1 MESQVVF
8 NVAVAISGALGGWVL
23 KVIWDAIR
31 NLDTDVKQLGKEM
44 HNEFVRREDFK
55 EATQDVK
62 ADMKEGFRRVEE
74 MLGAVFKRLESKVD
88 KP

>member
-31 NLDTDVKQLGKEM
+31 TLDTDVKQLGKEM
-44 HNEFVRREDFK
+44 HNDFVRREDFK

-74 MLGAVFKRLESKVD
+74 MLGAVFKRLDSKVD

>member
-1 MESQVVF
+1 MESQAVF
-8 NVAVAISGALGGWVL
+8 NIAVAISGALGGWIL

-44 HNEFVRREDFK
+44 HNDFVRREDFK

-62 ADMKEGFRRVEE
+62 TDMKEGFRRVEE

-88 KP
+88 K